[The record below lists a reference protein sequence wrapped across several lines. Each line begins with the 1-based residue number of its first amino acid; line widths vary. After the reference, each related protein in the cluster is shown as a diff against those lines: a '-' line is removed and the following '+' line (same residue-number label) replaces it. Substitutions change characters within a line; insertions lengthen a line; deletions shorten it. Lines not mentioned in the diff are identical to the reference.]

1 MYTTCPF
8 QVAAELEHSLPH
20 GMRAFE
26 RVSRAI
32 QRLCNGY
39 TSLPGLLQWGRTNAA
54 RLKASGDS
62 GGVGDGASVL
72 DRDWDASH
80 SSTNDSSGASKR
92 GYPYSLRGA
101 TAAPESDG
109 HREPWTKKQLAGGWA
124 PVGSPTSF
132 VGDGE
137 GSASWSSVA
146 PSYSTPPTSF
156 PNQAPLPS
164 SQTPVAAPETPS
176 YYLPKMIK
184 AGQVRKTDARR
195 RLKTAGPAGS
205 GGGSICAARYGQSAV
220 GAVGGGKELAEL
232 DNVSQTSSVS
242 SLLREEMA
250 FRRRN
255 NGGSQQG

>member
-1 MYTTCPF
+1 
-8 QVAAELEHSLPH
+8 
-20 GMRAFE
+20 MRAFE

-54 RLKASGDS
+54 RLEASGGR
-62 GGVGDGASVL
+62 GGVDDGASVL
-72 DRDWDASH
+72 GRDCDAPH
-80 SSTNDSSGASKR
+80 NSSNDSSGACKR
-92 GYPYSLRGA
+92 GHPYLLQGA

-109 HREPWTKKQLAGGWA
+109 HREPWTKRQFADGWA

-146 PSYSTPPTSF
+146 PSYSTSSTSF
-156 PNQAPLPS
+156 PNRAPLPS
-164 SQTPVAAPETPS
+164 SLTPAAAPETAP
-176 YYLPKMIK
+176 YYLPKMAQ

-195 RLKTAGPAGS
+195 RLKTAGRA
-205 GGGSICAARYGQSAV
+205 GGGGDGGGRLCAARYGQSVV
-220 GAVGGGKELAEL
+220 GSAGGGKELAEL

>member
-1 MYTTCPF
+1 
-8 QVAAELEHSLPH
+8 
-20 GMRAFE
+20 MRAFE

-54 RLKASGDS
+54 RLEASGGR
-62 GGVGDGASVL
+62 GGVDDGASVL
-72 DRDWDASH
+72 DRDCDAYH
-80 SSTNDSSGASKR
+80 NSTNDSSGGCKR
-92 GYPYSLRGA
+92 GHPYVLQGA

-109 HREPWTKKQLAGGWA
+109 HREPWTKRQFADGWA
-124 PVGSPTSF
+124 PVGSPTSS

-146 PSYSTPPTSF
+146 PSYSTSSTSF
-156 PNQAPLPS
+156 PNRAPLPT
-164 SQTPVAAPETPS
+164 SQTPAAAPETAPC
-176 YYLPKMIK
+176 YLPKMAQ

-195 RLKTAGPAGS
+195 RLKTAGRAGGR
-205 GGGSICAARYGQSAV
+205 GGGGGGRLCAARYDQSVV
-220 GAVGGGKELAEL
+220 GSAGGGKELAEL